1 MAKNIRPR
9 LLAISGSTRHQST
22 NTALLKAISASCQD
36 IADIEVF
43 AALNTLPIFSPDE
56 EGERT
61 PEQVINL
68 CLKVEAADGLIF
80 AVPEYAHGI
89 PGGLKNALDWMVSR
103 TEFPDK
109 PLLMVHASDR
119 GVFVRAALSEV
130 LRTMSGR
137 LMSEDGLTI
146 HLIGKPPQTVGS
158 ILQSSGNVEAMRT
171 ALIAFVAAIKAL
183 EGSEL
188 L

>member
-1 MAKNIRPR
+1 MKNTRAR
-9 LLAISGSTRHQST
+9 LLAISGSMRHQST

-43 AALNTLPIFSPDE
+43 AALNTLPIFNPDD

-61 PEQVINL
+61 PAQVTNL

-89 PGGLKNALDWMVSR
+89 PGGLKNGLDWMVSR

-119 GVFVRAALSEV
+119 GAFVRAALSEV

-137 LMSEDGLTI
+137 LMSDDGLTI
-146 HLIGKPPQTVGS
+146 HLIGKSAPAART
-158 ILQSSGNVEAMRT
+158 ILSSPENVEAMRAAVADFTT
-171 ALIAFVAAIKAL
+171 AI
-183 EGSEL
+183 EGRRHDAG
-188 L
+188 